1 MMKPNLPTRRTLMAK
16 KTDKPIVSPL
26 ATQSAAPQ
34 APEALMQRIV
44 QILEAA
50 RERVA
55 RTVNASTVAAYW
67 LIGRELVEAIQQ
79 GEQRAAYGQ
88 ALVARLSEQLTA
100 RYGKGFSAS
109 NLAYFRQFYLAY
121 PDRITGKIFHPVGG
135 ELPDP
140 IRYPPDGESPA
151 TENLH
156 PPVGELPAFNPQLS
170 WSHYRALMRVID
182 AEARHFYEQECAR
195 ANWSRRDLERQI
207 NSLFY
212 ERLLASSDKAGMLAE
227 TSKNTDMPRP
237 IDVLKDPYVLEFL
250 DLPDTPYLRESQ
262 LEDAII
268 TRLQQFL
275 LELGRGFSFVARQ
288 QRLRFDDKDFY
299 VDLVFYNYLLKCFVL
314 VDLKIGE
321 LTHQDIGQMDGYVR
335 MYEDQR
341 RVEGDNPTIG
351 LILCSEK
358 NEAVARYSVLQDNQ
372 QLFASRYRFTLP
384 SEEELQ
390 RELQRERSL
399 IENRVADEDA
409 DDESGGRARLA
420 ARPG

>member
-1 MMKPNLPTRRTLMAK
+1 MAK
-16 KTDKPIVSPL
+16 KTDPRIVSPL
-26 ATQSAAPQ
+26 ATQSVAVDVSDS
-34 APEALMQRIV
+34 LLQRII

-50 RERVA
+50 RAQVA
-55 RTVNASTVAAYW
+55 RSVNTAAVTANW
-67 LIGRELVEAIQQ
+67 LIGYELVEAIQQ
-79 GEQRAAYGQ
+79 GEHRASYGQ
-88 ALVARLSEQLTA
+88 ALIARLAEQLTA
-100 RYGKGFSAS
+100 RYGRGYSAA
-109 NLAYFRQFYLAY
+109 NLRDFRQFYVTYA
-121 PDRITGKIFHPVGG
+121 DRIHHPLGGNLPKPIHHPLGG
-135 ELPDP
+135 ESSALA
-140 IRYPPDGESPA
+140 PA
-151 TENLH
+151 MASLLVDTKA
-156 PPVGELPAFNPQLS
+156 PAFDPRVS
-170 WSHYRALMRVID
+170 WTHYRTLMRVS
-182 AEARHFYEQECAR
+182 APMARDFYEQECAH

-207 NSLFY
+207 NSLYY

-227 TSKNTDMPRP
+227 VSADADVMRP

-250 DLPDTPYLRESQ
+250 DLPDTPRLRESQ

-288 QRLRFDDKDFY
+288 QRLSFDGKDFF

-335 MYEDQR
+335 MYEEQR

-358 NEAVARYSVLQDNQ
+358 NEAVARYSILKDSQ
-372 QLFASRYRFTLP
+372 QIFASRYRLTLP

-390 RELQRERSL
+390 RELRRERAL
-399 IENRVADEDA
+399 IENQTDNG
-409 DDESGGRARLA
+409 DDGNPKRL
-420 ARPG
+420 RKKKGSNT

>member
-1 MMKPNLPTRRTLMAK
+1 MAK
-16 KTDKPIVSPL
+16 KTDTGTVSPL
-26 ATQSAAPQ
+26 ATQSAAAQ
-34 APEALMQRIV
+34 APDALMQRIV

-50 RERVA
+50 RERVV
-55 RTVNASTVAAYW
+55 RTVNAATVTAYW

-79 GEQRAAYGQ
+79 GEQRAAYGRS
-88 ALVARLSEQLTA
+88 LITRLAEQLTA

-121 PDRITGKIFHPVGG
+121 PDRIAGKIFHTACGKSSGQAAPTEIHHPVGH
-135 ELPDP
+135 
-140 IRYPPDGESPA
+140 ESSVQDA
-151 TENLH
+151 
-156 PPVGELPAFNPQLS
+156 PVFNPQLS
-170 WSHYRALMRVID
+170 WSHYRALMRVD
-182 AEARHFYEQECAR
+182 KPEARHFYEQECAR
-195 ANWSRRDLERQI
+195 ANWSFRELERQI
-207 NSLFY
+207 NSLYY
-212 ERLLASSDKAGMLAE
+212 ERLLASSDKTGMLAE
-227 TSKNTDMPRP
+227 AGKDTDALRP

-250 DLPDTPYLRESQ
+250 DLPESPRLRESQ

-335 MYEDQR
+335 MYEEQHR
-341 RVEGDNPTIG
+341 IEGDNPAIG

-358 NEAVARYSVLQDNQ
+358 NEAVARYSVLHGSQ
-372 QLFASRYRFTLP
+372 QLFASRYRLTLP

-390 RELQRERSL
+390 RELQRERAL
-399 IENRVADEDA
+399 IEMENT
-409 DDESGGRARLA
+409 
-420 ARPG
+420 